1 MDMTFKTPEGRFN
14 YRVCAVIIHEGKLLA
29 MRDRP
34 TSHYYL
40 PGGRVHLHES
50 ANDAILR
57 EIHEELGIEAKFV
70 RPLWFCENFFALDDS
85 GERYHE
91 LSLYYLIDA
100 SEAKFLFENETFTLM
115 EENEIHLFEWLP
127 FEKLRD
133 TYFYPL
139 FLKKEIFHL
148 PEHLTMITERKIE
161 SLPQQGKG
169 DHFAFQNGG

>member
-1 MDMTFKTPEGRFN
+1 MDIEKHLIHHFEKQNGPPSPAGEGFRSSSP
-14 YRVCAVIIHEGKLLA
+14 L
-29 MRDRP
+29 
-34 TSHYYL
+34 S
-40 PGGRVHLHES
+40 S
-50 ANDAILR
+50 SNDAILR
-57 EIHEELGIEAKFV
+57 EIHEELGIEAKIV
-70 RPLWFCENFFALDDS
+70 RPLWFCENFFALDDG

-100 SEAKFLFENETFTLM
+100 SEAKFLFENEAFTLM

-148 PEHLTMITERKIE
+148 PEHLTMITERKI
-161 SLPQQGKG
+161 
-169 DHFAFQNGG
+169 